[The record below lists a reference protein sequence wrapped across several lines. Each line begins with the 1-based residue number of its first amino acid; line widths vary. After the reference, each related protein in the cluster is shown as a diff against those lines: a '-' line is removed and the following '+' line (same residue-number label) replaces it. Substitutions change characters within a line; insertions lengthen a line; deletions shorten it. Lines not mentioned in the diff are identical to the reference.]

1 MKELL
6 EKFNYNLVR
15 LKKLPDTRDLYRS
28 KVKREE
34 KELESL
40 KDRIDLI
47 QDSRVA
53 YQTTIDEFY
62 KESIGQLESLIN
74 CALKTIFTD
83 RHYRIQISLSGDDKK
98 EKSFSFDVVNE
109 KIGELE
115 DLKDGSGNGIRAVI
129 SFVVL
134 SYYLM
139 RFNSP
144 YIFADE
150 CYSAIS
156 EAYIPGFFEFVHKL
170 CDEQGLVFILITHD
184 PRMIGYADQIIHV
197 SEGRITIHQDFNENT
212 VEQLVKQTEEYN
224 HEN

>member
-115 DLKDGSGNGIRAVI
+115 DLKDGAGNGIRAVI

-156 EAYIPGFFEFVHKL
+156 EA
-170 CDEQGLVFILITHD
+170 C
-184 PRMIGYADQIIHV
+184 
-197 SEGRITIHQDFNENT
+197 ENT
-212 VEQLVKQTEEYN
+212 
-224 HEN
+224 